1 MPNRRQKTDR
11 AQIFLPF
18 DSLRG
23 FRQYIQKKEKIKVD
37 PKELMPDVCEVLNRK
52 IHQIQIGQMIQIV
65 YYFQQEY
72 LMLEGMV
79 SALDLEYSHT
89 LKIVDQ
95 VIDIS
100 TIIEI
105 SGEGIDE

>member
-1 MPNRRQKTDR
+1 MRNNHSRTNR

-23 FRQYIQKKEKIKVD
+23 FSTYIQKKEKIKV
-37 PKELMPDVCEVLNRK
+37 PAKELMPDACDILNRK
-52 IHQIQIGQMIQIV
+52 IHQIRVGQMIEIV
-65 YYFQQEY
+65 YYDQQEY
-72 LMLEGMV
+72 LKRKGMV
-79 SALDLEYSHT
+79 SAIDLEYKRI

-100 TIIEI
+100 SIIEI
-105 SGEGIDE
+105 SGEDINE